1 MMKLDVWLALTLAIY
16 PLEGICCGCF
26 ITTTII
32 FCIIHSTNMIPYL
45 DLTHKG
51 VKLNKGQLLI
61 PS

>member
-1 MMKLDVWLALTLAIY
+1 MLHNDYHNLLYK
-16 PLEGICCGCF
+16 PF
-26 ITTTII
+26 
-32 FCIIHSTNMIPYL
+32 HSANMIPYL